1 MQLKYV
7 IIPGVKY
14 KFYGECVAMIENFG
28 FIHERI
34 EVKVLILF
42 IMRRLSGPVTL
53 DVLTGLTLCDEG
65 ISYFDVTDC
74 LANLVETKH
83 LRLEDDKYSLTLK
96 GKRNG
101 EILEKDLPYSVRVK
115 AEAATAVVCSN
126 QNRDAMIKTNCTV
139 REDGGYRVVVSLS
152 DGIGEII
159 SMELFAANEQ
169 QAAAIE
175 KGFRKDAEKIY
186 LSIIEMLI
194 K

>member
-1 MQLKYV
+1 MQLKCD
-7 IIPGVKY
+7 IILVVKY
-14 KFYGECVAMIENFG
+14 NFYGECVAMMEKIGLIN
-28 FIHERI
+28 ERV

-42 IMRRLSGPVTL
+42 IMRRLSKPVTL
-53 DVLTGLTLCDEG
+53 DVLTGLTLCDKW

-74 LANLVETKH
+74 LTDLVETKH
-83 LRLEDDKYSLTLK
+83 LRLKDDMYSLTAK

-101 EILEKDLPYSVRVK
+101 EILEKDLPYSVRFR
-115 AEAATAVVCSN
+115 AESAAAVVCSN
-126 QNRDAMIKTNCTV
+126 QNRDAMIKTNRTAH
-139 REDGGYRVVVSLS
+139 DNGGFKVTVSLS

-159 SMELFAANEQ
+159 SLELFAANEQ
-169 QAAAIE
+169 QANAIE

>member
-1 MQLKYV
+1 
-7 IIPGVKY
+7 
-14 KFYGECVAMIENFG
+14 MIANFG
-28 FIHERI
+28 FIHERV

-42 IMRRLSGPVTL
+42 IMRRLSEPVTL

-74 LANLVETKH
+74 LANLIETKH
-83 LRLEDDKYSLTLK
+83 LRMEDDKYSLTSK

-115 AEAATAVVCSN
+115 AEAATAVVCSS
-126 QNRDAMIKTNCTV
+126 QNRDAMIKTN
-139 REDGGYRVVVSLS
+139 RKAHEDGGFSVAMSLS
-152 DGIGEII
+152 DGVGEII
-159 SMELFAANEQ
+159 SMELFAANAQ
-169 QAAAIE
+169 QANAIE
-175 KGFRKDAEKIY
+175 KGFREDAEQIY

>member
-1 MQLKYV
+1 MV
-7 IIPGVKY
+7 
-14 KFYGECVAMIENFG
+14 ENFG

-42 IMRRLSGPVTL
+42 IMRRLSEPVAL

-74 LANLVETKH
+74 LANLIETKH
-83 LRLEDDKYSLTLK
+83 LRLEDDKYSLTSK
-96 GKRNG
+96 GKRDG

-115 AEAATAVVCSN
+115 AEAATAAVRLH
-126 QNRDAMIKTNCTV
+126 QNRDAMIKTSCTAN
-139 REDGGYRVVVSLS
+139 EDGGYKVAVSLS
-152 DGIGEII
+152 DGIGEIL

-169 QAAAIE
+169 QANAIE
-175 KGFRKDAEKIY
+175 KGFRKDAEQIY

>member
-1 MQLKYV
+1 
-7 IIPGVKY
+7 
-14 KFYGECVAMIENFG
+14 MIENIG
-28 FIHERI
+28 LIDERV

-42 IMRRLSGPVTL
+42 IMRRLSKPVTL
-53 DVLTGLTLCDEG
+53 DVLTGLTLCDKW

-74 LANLVETKH
+74 LTDLVETKH
-83 LRLEDDKYSLTLK
+83 LRLKDDMYSLTAK

-101 EILEKDLPYSVRVK
+101 EILEKDLPYSVRFR
-115 AEAATAVVCSN
+115 AESAAAVVCSN
-126 QNRDAMIKTNCTV
+126 QNRDAMIKTNRTAH
-139 REDGGYRVVVSLS
+139 DNGGFKVTVSLS

-159 SMELFAANEQ
+159 SLELFAANEQ
-169 QAAAIE
+169 QANAIE